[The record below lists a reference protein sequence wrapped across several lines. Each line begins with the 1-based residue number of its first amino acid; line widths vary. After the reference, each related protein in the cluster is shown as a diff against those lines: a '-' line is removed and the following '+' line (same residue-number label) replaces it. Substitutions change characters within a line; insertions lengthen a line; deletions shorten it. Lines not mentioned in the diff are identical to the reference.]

1 MTSVKPES
9 AHVGPFLAVDMGG
22 SKLMLGLVQA
32 DGSARAVHRVE
43 PVPEFGE
50 SLLGVI
56 SAYVGS
62 LAGEG
67 LELPQSCGV
76 AVPGLTD
83 PVHGLWR
90 HGSFSGIKDWPIRDE
105 LESCLGMP
113 VFIANDVD
121 ACAVGERL
129 WGGAAHEP
137 NYLWITLSNGV
148 GGAVVLDGHLYRG
161 PGFAAGEIG
170 HMKAIRDGI
179 PCECGGHGCL
189 EQYASGRAI
198 SRHYKEFVGEADVEL
213 LSAESIAGRAR
224 AGEREAQA
232 AFSTAAAH
240 LGDVLA
246 DAVML
251 LNIPCI
257 FLGGGVSQAFDL
269 MEKPL
274 QDALERNLYPEANTL
289 PRIQVTR
296 LGYEAALLGAAAVAH
311 PDARESF
318 L

>member
-1 MTSVKPES
+1 MRPPLPES
-9 AHVGPFLAVDMGG
+9 GDSGPCLSVDLGG
-22 SKLMLGLVQA
+22 SKLLLGLVQA
-32 DGSARAVHRVE
+32 DGSIQAVQRVE
-43 PVPEFGE
+43 PAPEQGE
-50 SLLGVI
+50 KLLEIISGYVDSL
-56 SAYVGS
+56 SPDKRD
-62 LAGEG
+62 
-67 LELPQSCGV
+67 LPKRCGV

-83 PVHGLWR
+83 SAGGLWR
-90 HGSFSGIKDWPIRDE
+90 HSSYSGVEDWPIRDE
-105 LESCLGMP
+105 LEERLGMP

-148 GGAVVLDGHLYRG
+148 GGAIVLDGHLYRG
-161 PGFAAGEIG
+161 PGFAAGEVG
-170 HMKAIRDGI
+170 HMKAVRDGI
-179 PCECGGHGCL
+179 PCECGGRGCL

-198 SRHYKEFVGEADVEL
+198 SRHYEKRVGDS
-213 LSAESIAGRAR
+213 LSAAAIAERAR
-224 AGEREAQA
+224 EGDQQAKA
-232 AFSTAAAH
+232 AFSTAATH

-246 DAVML
+246 DAIML
-251 LNIPCI
+251 LNIPCV
-257 FLGGGVSQAFDL
+257 FLGGGVAQAFDL

-311 PDARESF
+311 PDARESI